1 MHTALTDA
9 LIRLALAEDIGTG
22 DQTTQATVDA
32 SAQAV
37 AVVTAK
43 SELVMAGGAWF
54 ARSFDLCGE
63 GQRGGAVSVEQ
74 CVADGQAAQPGDVVL
89 RLSGGAWTLLAAER
103 TGLNI
108 VQRLSGIA
116 TLTRRYVAAVAGTG
130 ARICDTRKTS
140 PGMRTMEKHAV
151 RMGGGSNHRFGLDSG
166 VLIKENHIAAAG
178 GLRVAVERARARSP
192 HGLRVEVE
200 VTTLGELDEALAAGV
215 DIVLLDNMDDA
226 TTLAAVRRVREVS
239 AATLVE
245 ASGNMSL
252 DRVRRVA
259 ELGVDLL
266 SVGALTHS
274 APAAD
279 LSMRISA

>member
-22 DQTTQATVDA
+22 DRTTLATIPESARA
-32 SAQAV
+32 SA
-37 AVVTAK
+37 VVVAK
-43 SELVMAGGAWF
+43 SELVMAGGPWF
-54 ARSFDLCGE
+54 ARSFALCGE
-63 GQRGGAVSVEQ
+63 GEASVAVEQ
-74 CVADGQAAQPGDVVL
+74 TVAEGQVARPGEVVL
-89 RLSGGAWTLLAAER
+89 RLDGNARTLLAAER

-108 VQRLSGIA
+108 LQRLSGIA
-116 TLTRRYVAAVAGTG
+116 TLTRRYADAVAGTG
-130 ARICDTRKTS
+130 ARVCDTRKTG
-140 PGMRTMEKHAV
+140 PGMRAMEKHAV

-166 VLIKENHIAAAG
+166 ILIKENHIAACG
-178 GLRVAVERARARSP
+178 GLTRTVERARAESP
-192 HGLRVEVE
+192 HGLRIEVE
-200 VTTLGELDEALAAGV
+200 VTTLAELDEALAAGV

-226 TTLAAVRRVREVS
+226 LTSECVQRVR
-239 AATLVE
+239 AAPGRTLVE
-245 ASGNMSL
+245 ASGNLSL

-279 LSMRISA
+279 LSLRITA